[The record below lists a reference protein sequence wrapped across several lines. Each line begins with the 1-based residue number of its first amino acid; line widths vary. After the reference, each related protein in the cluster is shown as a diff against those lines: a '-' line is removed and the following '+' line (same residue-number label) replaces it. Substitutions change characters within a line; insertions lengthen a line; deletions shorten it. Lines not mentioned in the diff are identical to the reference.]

1 MMLRPFGVAVLK
13 GAGLGGGGGTGP
25 AGPAGPAGADGA
37 SAYEVAVQNG
47 FAGAEAQWLA
57 SLVGPAGADGSPGAD
72 GAKGDKGDPGPAGAD
87 STVPGPAGASA
98 YEVAVA
104 AGFVG
109 TEAQWL
115 ASLVGPA
122 NPQENILLNP
132 HLAINQREMSGTI
145 VRAAG
150 VYGHDMWKGGSA
162 GCTYSVSGS
171 GLYAVVTVSAG
182 TLQQVVEG
190 LRLTSGPVCLS
201 WVGTAQARID
211 GGPWG
216 DSGITATATAG
227 THLTVEFGPGTFSCP
242 KLESGAVATGFVA
255 RDFAFDQM
263 ACMRYLQCVGGPSVE
278 VLNFMA
284 PCLLSGGANWLCSA
298 RFPVPMRSIPTFHIG
313 AGGSVG
319 DFSFYHPNGSY
330 YSVNSFALN
339 SVTTPLFWMVAGV
352 SSTPHNA
359 VGLSGFVCAKNPA
372 NKFFLFSAEL

>member
-1 MMLRPFGVAVLK
+1 M
-13 GAGLGGGGGTGP
+13 
-25 AGPAGPAGADGA
+25 
-37 SAYEVAVQNG
+37 QNG
-47 FAGAEAQWLA
+47 FVGTEAQWLA
-57 SLVGPAGADGSPGAD
+57 SLVGPAGADGATGPAGADGATGPQGLPGAD
-72 GAKGDKGDPGPAGAD
+72 GAKGEKGDPGPAGAD

-115 ASLVGPA
+115 ASLVGPT
-122 NPQENILLNP
+122 NPQGNLLLNP
-132 HLAINQREMSGTI
+132 HLTINQREVSGSI

-150 VYGHDMWKGGSA
+150 DYGHDMWKGGSS

-171 GLYAVVTVSAG
+171 GLSAVVTVSAG

-201 WVGTAQARID
+201 WVGTAQARIN

-227 THLTVEFGPGTFSCP
+227 TNLTVEFGPGTFSCP

-263 ACMRYLQCVGGPSVE
+263 ACMRYLQRVGETSVAG
-278 VLNFMA
+278 LNFMA
-284 PCLLSGGANWLCSA
+284 PCLLFGGASWLCSA
-298 RFPVPMRSIPTFHIG
+298 RFPVPMRSIPTFRIG
-313 AGGSVG
+313 AGGGVG
-319 DFSFYHPNGSY
+319 DFGFFHLNGNS
-330 YSVNSFALN
+330 YSVNSL
-339 SVTTPLFWMVAGV
+339 VLHPTTTPLFWMVEGF
-352 SSTPHNA
+352 SSTPHNTA
-359 VGLSGFVCAKNPA
+359 GLGGFFYAKQPA
-372 NKFFLFSAEL
+372 SKFFLFSAEL